1 MRPLS
6 KREQDIITVIKS
18 ALRESMKFGFIADY
32 TSLLIENHKEQAQA
46 TLDKLC
52 PHLGAQEHELNK
64 ADIEIILKT
73 MDLISDPKFPFVN
86 VIHPYHRDL
95 ALNFSI
101 TWIYNLAEQGTPMV
115 NVPNYLKK

>member
-18 ALRESMKFGFIADY
+18 SLREAMKFGFVSDY

-64 ADIEIILKT
+64 SDIEIIRKT
-73 MDLISDPKFPFVN
+73 MDLISDPDLPFVN
-86 VIHPYHRDL
+86 KIHPFHRDL
-95 ALNFSI
+95 ALNYSI
-101 TWIYNLAEQGTPMV
+101 SWVYNLAEVGTPMV
-115 NVPNYLKK
+115 NVPSYLKK